1 MQRSDISSLTPRLS
15 RVRLSIV
22 TLQCNIPT
30 EALLINLR
38 YTLPQT
44 TESPDFT
51 MGFGLVLHRLAAYTG
66 NLHVM
71 AMHRTR
77 DDSGREAN

>member
-1 MQRSDISSLTPRLS
+1 
-15 RVRLSIV
+15 
-22 TLQCNIPT
+22 
-30 EALLINLR
+30 LR

-71 AMHRTR
+71 AMQRTR